1 MIVKN
6 LVKSKPPSQPSKYN
20 HRKSNEGLKKT
31 DISRPLTYSSS
42 SFEGRSKSKISQI
55 EWIGIAISV
64 ALGVGFVGTL
74 TLWLLSPKSPP
85 QEETIEDIPV
95 PPSQESLDSE
105 SRNLEASEDSSSD
118 SSRFATP
125 PPLSGSPGLGEPDL
139 DLDGRNDLPPQAI
152 YNVTSSPEFSS
163 SSELDRIVE
172 ELVNLAAS
180 RGLST
185 RSLSIHLIDLNNR
198 TEASYQSDVFRYPA
212 SIPKLFWLVSLYGLQ
227 ANGQIPRQ
235 PVDFPFNGCRTDVC
249 KMAQKSDNEAASRI
263 VDLIS
268 NTRSNQLEVDYDTWL
283 KRRYSINEFFEN
295 AGYQGLDVSQKNFPI
310 PYLEMSLPKG
320 RDLQMRGNPNNPD
333 RNRLT
338 ARQAA
343 RLMYELA
350 AELAVSAEDSREML
364 TLLKQDLD
372 PNVWGPEEYD
382 AIEGFFGEGIFP
394 YRDRLSFY
402 SKVGWTQ
409 EGRMEVA
416 FIYDSSGRAYILSVF
431 GEGSDYGD
439 DWEIFKQISERVY
452 SRLVF

>member
-1 MIVKN
+1 M
-6 LVKSKPPSQPSKYN
+6 VKSKPPSQPSKKN
-20 HRKSNEGLKKT
+20 LRKSNEGLKQT
-31 DISRPLTYSSS
+31 EISAAINYSSS
-42 SFEGRSKSKISQI
+42 HGERSQSKLSQLQWIS
-55 EWIGIAISV
+55 IAISV
-64 ALGVGFVGTL
+64 AIGVGFLGTL

-85 QEETIEDIPV
+85 QEETIADIPG
-95 PPSQESLDSE
+95 PHSEESLDSE
-105 SRNLEASEDSSSD
+105 SDDPEASEDSSSG
-118 SSRFATP
+118 SSRFRSP
-125 PPLSGSPGLGEPDL
+125 PPLSGSPGSGEPDF
-139 DLDGRNDLPPQAI
+139 DVGDRSELPTQRTPQAI
-152 YNVTSSPEFSS
+152 YNVTSSPQFSS

-185 RSLSIHLIDLNNR
+185 RSLSIHLIDLNRR

-235 PVDFPFNGCRTDVC
+235 PVDFPLNGCRTDVC
-249 KMAQKSDNEAASRI
+249 KMAQKSDNEAASRV

-268 NTRSNQLEVDYDTWL
+268 NTTSSQLEVGYDTWL

-320 RDLQMRGNPNNPD
+320 RDLRMRGNPDNPD

-350 AELAVSAEDSREML
+350 AELAVSSEDSREML
-364 TLLKQDLD
+364 MLLEQNLD

-382 AIEGFFGEGIFP
+382 AIQGFFGEGIFQH
-394 YRDRLSFY
+394 RDRLRFY

-416 FIYDSSGRAYILSVF
+416 LIQDSSGRAYILSVF
-431 GEGSDYGD
+431 GDGSDYGD

-452 SRLVF
+452 SQLVF